1 MGLVNCI
8 RGLGQMTLYI
18 TNFIFM
24 CFSLALVGLGA
35 YVLKSDWK
43 DFFKT
48 QFVYAI
54 IAGGAFMLIMSCI
67 GCAGART
74 KKKRYLCPYA
84 TVIFLCLCAQ
94 LAGAALAMNFKGSM
108 DKAKDECFN
117 ATKFNTA
124 TQNAYDY
131 IREQFETTYNAGDCS
146 VSPFQNNTQ
155 PYFKTVC
162 TNSDAGFLQNFMNDQ
177 CATDQSAVTQCMAKS
192 KWSNYTEGEKTF
204 CTCQGALVDK
214 IEDALGPVTKIAI
227 AAAAFE
233 LFLVFA
239 ACLLMCDDRK
249 KDREAPQPSTQPL
262 SANAHGQPVGGQ
274 VGQHQAVPANGAN
287 MV

>member
-43 DFFKT
+43 DFFKA

-54 IAGGAFMLIMSCI
+54 IAGGVFMLIMSCI

-108 DKAKDECFN
+108 DKAKDEGFN
-117 ATKFNTA
+117 DKKFDKATKA
-124 TQNAYDY
+124 AYDY
-131 IREQFETTYNAGDCS
+131 ISEQFDATFVAGNCQIDT
-146 VSPFQNNTQ
+146 FQNKTS
-155 PYFKTVC
+155 PYFTSTC
-162 TNSDAGFLQNFMNDQ
+162 TDAKFLEKFMNEQ
-177 CATDQSAVTQCMAKS
+177 CAKDQSAVAQCMAATEQ
-192 KWSNYTEGEKTF
+192 WDGYTNGQKAF

-214 IEDALGPVTKIAI
+214 IEDALGPLTKIAI

-249 KDREAPQPSTQPL
+249 KAREAPQPSTQPL
-262 SANAHGQPVGGQ
+262 SANAHGQPMGGQ
-274 VGQHQAVPANGAN
+274 VGQAQAVPANGAN